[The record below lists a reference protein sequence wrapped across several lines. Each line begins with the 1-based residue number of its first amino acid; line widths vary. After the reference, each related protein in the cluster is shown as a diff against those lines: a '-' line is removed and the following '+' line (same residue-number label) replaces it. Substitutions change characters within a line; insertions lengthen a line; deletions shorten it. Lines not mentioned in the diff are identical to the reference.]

1 MQRILVAVDFSETS
15 QAVVELAAALAS
27 GLRAEL
33 TLLHVAAPE
42 PDFVGYE
49 PGPQT
54 ERDAR
59 AREFRSEHRQI
70 QALADALRER
80 GLPAKALLLQG
91 PTVETLV
98 AEARRTQ
105 AGLIVMGW
113 SSADMSRPPA
123 EPIGRS
129 VPAVTLTD
137 HSGQPRP
144 LADHARWSCCWSR
157 PAPASDYWQRPRR
170 RRPRAFTSWRSGTPH
185 RRR

>member
-33 TLLHVAAPE
+33 TLVHVAAPE

-59 AREFRSEHRQI
+59 AREFRSEHRHI

-105 AGLIVMGW
+105 AGLIVMG
-113 SSADMSRPPA
+113 SH
-123 EPIGRS
+123 GRGPLARALLGS
-129 VPAVTLTD
+129 VSEGVLRAGCCPVLVVPA
-137 HSGQPRP
+137 RA
-144 LADHARWSCCWSR
+144 AD
-157 PAPASDYWQRPRR
+157 
-170 RRPRAFTSWRSGTPH
+170 
-185 RRR
+185 